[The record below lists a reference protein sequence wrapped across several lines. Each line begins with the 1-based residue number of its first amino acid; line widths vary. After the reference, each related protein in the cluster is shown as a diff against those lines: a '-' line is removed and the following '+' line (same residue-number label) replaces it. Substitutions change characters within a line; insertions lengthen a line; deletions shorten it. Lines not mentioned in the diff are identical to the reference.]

1 MEKAVRLRAGLREN
15 KSFYDLNRP
24 KCFVSGL
31 LHVTAL
37 RYAPLTAT
45 FLTL

>member
-1 MEKAVRLRAGLREN
+1 MEKAVRLRAGLLEN
-15 KSFYDLNRP
+15 KSFYDLNRL

-31 LHVTAL
+31 LQLTAP

>member
-1 MEKAVRLRAGLREN
+1 MEKAVRPQAGLLEN
-15 KSFYDLNRP
+15 KSFYDLNRL

-31 LHVTAL
+31 LHFTAL